1 MAIKIVISDIVGF
14 KVEGTI
20 NDEKGAPQP
29 FNFTLTAT
37 RMSWAKFQ
45 EKMKEEGERPILEF
59 LEQIIID
66 WGGVRDENDAPIK
79 YSVQALR
86 SLCETI
92 PGVAALAYHT
102 YIREIG
108 AKAKN

>member
-37 RMSWAKFQ
+37 RMSWPKFQ
-45 EKMKEEGERPILEF
+45 AKMKEEGERPILEF
-59 LEQIIID
+59 LEEVILD
-66 WGGVRDENDAPIK
+66 WSGVRDADDAPIK
-79 YSVQALR
+79 YSKEALHQ
-86 SLCETI
+86 LCDTI
-92 PGVAALAYHT
+92 AGVSGLMYHAYIT
-102 YIREIG
+102 QIG